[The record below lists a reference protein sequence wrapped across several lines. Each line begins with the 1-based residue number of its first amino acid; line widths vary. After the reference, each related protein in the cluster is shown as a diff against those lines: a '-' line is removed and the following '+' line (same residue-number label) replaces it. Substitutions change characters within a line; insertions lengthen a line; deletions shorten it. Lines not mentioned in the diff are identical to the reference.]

1 MFSDVQTE
9 IDKQTDETNLELF
22 FYYIWVNLFKRAI
35 IIPPPP
41 RKFCLWMVYT
51 VFTMSVHPFVPAV
64 TFCFLNILK
73 CSGISSNLANV
84 FISSNKNLRVRNQL
98 IGYCFPL

>member
-22 FYYIWVNLFKRAI
+22 FYYTWVNLFKRAI

-41 RKFCLWMVYT
+41 PKILFVDGIYCIHNVRASVRPGRNVLFPKYLE
-51 VFTMSVHPFVPAV
+51 VFWNFFKP
-64 TFCFLNILK
+64 CK
-73 CSGISSNLANV
+73 CIHIV
-84 FISSNKNLRVRNQL
+84 
-98 IGYCFPL
+98 